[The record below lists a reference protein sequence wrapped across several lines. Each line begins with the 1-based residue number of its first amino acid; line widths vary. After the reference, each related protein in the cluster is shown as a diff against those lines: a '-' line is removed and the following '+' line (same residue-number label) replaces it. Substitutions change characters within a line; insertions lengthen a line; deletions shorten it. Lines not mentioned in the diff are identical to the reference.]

1 MRYHSLSNCLIQ
13 CGVLQV
19 EALEPVVESLSASD
33 VSNTD
38 ILGDVLSAKA
48 IGEDI
53 VQLSMSAPYGKKSLG
68 ISKSSAK

>member
-1 MRYHSLSNCLIQ
+1 MEN
-13 CGVLQV
+13 
-19 EALEPVVESLSASD
+19 LSASD

-53 VQLSMSAPYGKKSLG
+53 VQLSMSAPSRKSLA
-68 ISKSSAK
+68 KSSSK